1 MTGASERMQE
11 AAPETESG
19 RMHDDEVQTDAALA
33 AALVAAQFPDWAGLH
48 VERVPS
54 TGTDNAMYRLG
65 DDLSVRMP
73 RIHWAVA
80 PLEREFAWLP
90 RIAPELPFEAPVP
103 LALGA
108 PGEGFPWPWTVCRWV
123 DGAHPVT
130 DGGAPG
136 GGDADVLARDLGR
149 FVVAMRALDPTGA
162 PTTAWPRPLHEEDQ
176 LVRTNLALLEE
187 ELRPVHDDV
196 AGIWDEALA
205 APHAD
210 RLMWIHGDLSAG
222 NLLVRD
228 GEPGALVGVL
238 DFSSMGLGDPASD
251 LRPAWNLLP
260 PSARRTFRDAVGADD
275 ATWARAR
282 GWVLLQALAQLP
294 YYSTRNPPLAA
305 NARHVIAELVA
316 ERREGRAMPRPL

>member
-1 MTGASERMQE
+1 MTGGGEQLH
-11 AAPETESG
+11 P

-33 AALVAAQFPDWAGLH
+33 ASLVAAQFPEWAGLP
-48 VERVPS
+48 VEPVPS

-90 RIAPELPFEAPVP
+90 RISPALPFAAPVP

-108 PGEGFPWPWTVCRWV
+108 PGEGYPWPWTVCRWV
-123 DGAHPVT
+123 DGVHPVAES
-130 DGGAPG
+130 DGL
-136 GGDADVLARDLGR
+136 DAQALAADLGR
-149 FVVAMRALDPTGA
+149 FVVAMRALDPAGA

-176 LVRTNLALLEE
+176 LVRTNLTLLEE

-196 AGIWDEALA
+196 VAIWEEALG
-205 APHAD
+205 APRAD
-210 RLMWIHGDLSAG
+210 RLAWIHGDLSPG
-222 NLLVRD
+222 NLLVQD
-228 GEPGALVGVL
+228 GADDGAGGRLVGVL

-251 LRPAWNLLP
+251 LRAAWNLLP
-260 PSARRTFRDAVGADD
+260 SGARPTFRDAVGADD

-316 ERREGRAMPRPL
+316 ERTRQDGAGRTMPRPH